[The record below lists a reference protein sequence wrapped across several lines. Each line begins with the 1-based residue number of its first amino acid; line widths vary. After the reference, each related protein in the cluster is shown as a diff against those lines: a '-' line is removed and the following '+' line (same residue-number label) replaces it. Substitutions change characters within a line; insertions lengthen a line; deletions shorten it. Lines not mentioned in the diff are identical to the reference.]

1 MELKAQNNRKTVRI
15 HDFYTSLS
23 QIDKLSGQK
32 EIEKPQNEMTSY
44 TK

>member
-23 QIDKLSGQK
+23 EIDKLSGQK
-32 EIEKPQNEMTSY
+32 K
-44 TK
+44 K